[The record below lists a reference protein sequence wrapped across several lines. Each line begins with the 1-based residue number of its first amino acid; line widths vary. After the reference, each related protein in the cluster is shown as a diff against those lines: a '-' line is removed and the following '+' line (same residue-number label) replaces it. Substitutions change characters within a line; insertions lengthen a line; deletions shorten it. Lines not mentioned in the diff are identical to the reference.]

1 MPNPVVYFEIGCKDG
16 KQTQDFFSKLFD
28 WKIEAMGP
36 AGMINTGEKEGIQ
49 GHINS
54 LGHEPHQ
61 YVTIYVQVE
70 DINAYLAK
78 AGQMGGKTLVPA
90 TPIPGMGEFAWMADP
105 GGNIIG
111 LWKPAAK

>member
-1 MPNPVVYFEIGCKDG
+1 MTHPVVHFEIGCKDS
-16 KQTQDFFSKLFD
+16 KQTQDFYSSLFD
-28 WKIEAMGP
+28 WKIEQMGP
-36 AGMINTGEKEGIQ
+36 AGMINTGDKSGIQ

-70 DINAYLAK
+70 DIGACLAK
-78 AGQMGGKTLVPA
+78 AGKLGGKTLVPA
-90 TPIPGMGEFAWMADP
+90 TDIPGMGQFAWFSDP

-111 LWKPAAK
+111 LWKPA